1 MYWTKRWFQF
11 GIILLLALT
20 WGSSFI
26 LMKIGLRS
34 FDFMQ
39 AASIRILLA
48 SLFLLPVAIRN
59 LKYLRKQDLKYL
71 LIAGFI
77 GSFFPA
83 FLFTKAQ
90 TQIDSAL
97 AGMLN
102 SLTPFF
108 TLIIG
113 LLVFKIKPG
122 WRQISGLFIGL
133 AGAIGLISIG
143 EGVSLKQIN
152 LYALFIVLA
161 TIFYG
166 VNVNV
171 IKTYLTHLR
180 GPQITSLSFMFLW
193 PFALGYLLTTDLQ
206 AVVQKENWH
215 LHFAALATLGIV
227 GTALAML
234 LMNSLIRYTS
244 AIYSASV
251 TYIIPI
257 FAIFWGVIDGE
268 QITIFHILCMI
279 FILGGVWLTNRKNRR
294 PKTEDQ
300 RLKFD

>member
-1 MYWTKRWFQF
+1 MYWDKKWFQF
-11 GIILLLALT
+11 GILLLLALT

-26 LMKIGLRS
+26 LMKVGLKS

-39 AASIRILLA
+39 AASIRVLLA

-59 LKYLRKQDLKYL
+59 VKHLKKKDLKYL

-113 LLVFKIKPG
+113 LMVFKTKPG
-122 WRQISGLFIGL
+122 WRQITGLMIGL

-143 EGVSLKQIN
+143 EGVSLQHIN

-166 VNVNV
+166 INVNV

-180 GPQITSLSFMFLW
+180 GTQITSLSFMFLW

-206 AVVQKENWH
+206 SVVQQDNW
-215 LHFAALATLGIV
+215 LWHFAALATLGIV
-227 GTALAML
+227 GTAIAML
-234 LMNSLIRYTS
+234 LMNSLIRYTT
-244 AIYSASV
+244 AIFSASV

-257 FAIFWGVIDGE
+257 FAIFWGMIDGE
-268 QITIFHILCMI
+268 RITIFHILCMI
-279 FILGGVWLTNRKNRR
+279 FVLGGVWLTHKKERRRKS
-294 PKTEDQ
+294 
-300 RLKFD
+300 